1 MLAEHIFRTREHL
14 QYCKE
19 HGIHLNVLRPGKP
32 LAAVVVHGLHDECGY
47 CRRLVGAGLPDG
59 MGEWN
64 AVVHREWDL
73 LVFLLLFSVLDIYIF
88 CLKYKG
94 GPSFRSA
101 LAMKNRTDEDVMKL
115 RLTGFEGSLPL

>member
-1 MLAEHIFRTREHL
+1 
-14 QYCKE
+14 
-19 HGIHLNVLRPGKP
+19 
-32 LAAVVVHGLHDECGY
+32 
-47 CRRLVGAGLPDG
+47 

-64 AVVHREWDL
+64 AVVHREWNL
-73 LVFLLLFSVLDIYIF
+73 LVFLLLFSVLDIFIF